1 MARQAED
8 HRVKVEVHDQM
19 NEGKVADGRGAET
32 TGREAWE
39 MIVRS
44 GPDDKYRHRMDM
56 GNHAKHHGQTSD
68 GYMVLSIAKKNSR
81 SNFLF
86 ISYHLLFLL
95 GAILSRA

>member
-8 HRVKVEVHDQM
+8 HRVKVEVHDRT

-44 GPDDKYRHRMDM
+44 GPDDKHRHWMDT
-56 GNHAKHHGQTSD
+56 GRHVKHHGQTSD
-68 GYMVLSIAKKNSR
+68 GHMVLSITKNSR
-81 SNFLF
+81 SNLLF